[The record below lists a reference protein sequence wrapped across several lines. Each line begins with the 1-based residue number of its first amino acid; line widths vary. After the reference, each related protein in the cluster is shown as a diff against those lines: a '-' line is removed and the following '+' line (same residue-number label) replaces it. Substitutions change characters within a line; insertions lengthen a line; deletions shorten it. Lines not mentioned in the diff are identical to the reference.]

1 MEKKMVP
8 EKQKLLLH
16 VCCAPCS
23 TVALERLKEEY
34 AVTVFFFNPN
44 IHPKI
49 ERDKRLDEMQRLA
62 ENLGF
67 EVLAVDYAAKEWFDL
82 VRGMEDLPEGGER
95 CTRCFDMRLRKT
107 AELAREKGFDV
118 FATSLTLSPHKDAE
132 RINRLGGDIAAEF
145 GVGYYESNFKKMN
158 GYQQSIELSHE
169 YDLYRQDYCGC
180 IFSKKEREQ
189 QKAIRVTR
197 PKKS

>member
-1 MEKKMVP
+1 MLP
-8 EKQKLLLH
+8 EKQKMLLH

-23 TVALERLKEEY
+23 TVALERLQDDY
-34 AVTVFFFNPN
+34 VVTVFFFNPN
-44 IHPKI
+44 IHPQI
-49 ERDKRLDEMQRLA
+49 ERDKRLEEMQRLA
-62 ENLGF
+62 EELGF
-67 EVLAVDYAAKEWFDL
+67 EVLAEEYAAKEWFDL
-82 VRGMEDLPEGGER
+82 MEGMEGVPEGGER

-107 AELAREKGFDV
+107 AETAREKGFDI

-132 RINRLGGDIAAEF
+132 RINRLGHDIAVEL
-145 GVGYYESNFKKMN
+145 GVGYYDSNFKKMN
-158 GYQQSIELSHE
+158 GYQHSIDLSHE

-189 QKAIRVTR
+189 QKAIRAIR

>member
-1 MEKKMVP
+1 MLP
-8 EKQKLLLH
+8 EKQKMLLH

-23 TVALERLKEEY
+23 TVALERLQEDY

-49 ERDKRLDEMQRLA
+49 ERNKRLEEMQRLA
-62 ENLGF
+62 DDLGF
-67 EVLAVDYAAKEWFDL
+67 EVLSEEYAAKEWFDL
-82 VRGMEDLPEGGER
+82 MRGMEDLPEGGER
-95 CTRCFDMRLRKT
+95 CTRCFEMRLRKT
-107 AELAREKGFDV
+107 AEIVREKGFDI

-132 RINRLGGDIAAEF
+132 RINRLGHDIAVEL

-158 GYQQSIELSHE
+158 GYQQSIKLSHE
-169 YDLYRQDYCGC
+169 YNLYRQDYCGC

-189 QKAIRVTR
+189 QKAARAAQNRT
-197 PKKS
+197 S